1 MIILHTASLPA
12 SIWLVSNPKLKTCC
26 GIYIEGHQ
34 RLTPESDTLKTCP
47 LGNFLGQVLVEQ
59 KTINFGLVKCAPNSG
74 AKAKCSKFPFLQI
87 FSVRLTY
94 LDRRRECV
102 AGNLAHCDHQC
113 TVYFIFCP
121 LCTLFCVHCDHQC
134 TLFCAQWATELKR
147 TLPYRSL

>member
-1 MIILHTASLPA
+1 MWALQLGAIRNVIRARIYCSARQCVRRVQLARNFNSEQLW
-12 SIWLVSNPKLKTCC
+12 IFLVQYKL
-26 GIYIEGHQ
+26 HQ

-59 KTINFGLVKCAPNSG
+59 KTINFGLVKCAPKSG
-74 AKAKCSKFPFLQI
+74 AKAKCSKFPFLPI

-113 TVYFIFCP
+113 T
-121 LCTLFCVHCDHQC
+121 
-134 TLFCAQWATELKR
+134 LFCAQWATELKR